1 VSRRTVLWIV
11 AICVAV
17 ALLAAGSVWWSGRTE
32 AAVRRAVTRYDLALA
47 DTVQSL
53 DPETMGD
60 TVTAN
65 ERQRIANYLTLL
77 FGRGVRL
84 ESSLLDVEIVETGS
98 GESTVTATVVET
110 WRYRERDIES
120 GEVRGE
126 ETVEEQT
133 LRYLFVREGGRLVVD
148 EVVVIEGG
156 TGRPSAGDSR

>member
-1 VSRRTVLWIV
+1 MSRRTLLGIV
-11 AICVAV
+11 AVCVVAALAV
-17 ALLAAGSVWWSGRTE
+17 AAIVWWSGRTE
-32 AAVRRAVTRYDLALA
+32 AAVRRAVTMYDLALT

-77 FGRGVRL
+77 YGRGVRL
-84 ESSLLDVEIVETGS
+84 ESSLLELDVIETES
-98 GESTVTATVVET
+98 GGSTVTATVVET

-126 ETVEEQT
+126 ESVEEQT
-133 LRYLFVREGGRLVVD
+133 LLYVFVREDGRLVVD
-148 EVVVIEGG
+148 EVTVIEDGPG
-156 TGRPSAGDSR
+156 TPSDEGSR